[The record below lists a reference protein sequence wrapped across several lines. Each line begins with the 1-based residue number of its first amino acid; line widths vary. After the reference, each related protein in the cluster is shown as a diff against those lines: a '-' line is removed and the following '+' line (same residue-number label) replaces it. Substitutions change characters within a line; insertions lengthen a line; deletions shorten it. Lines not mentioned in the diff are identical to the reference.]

1 MITPRSVCDF
11 PQQKVSGEE
20 KAKQVD
26 QVRFYQL
33 HYRAF
38 L

>member
-20 KAKQVD
+20 KAKPKW
-26 QVRFYQL
+26 Y
-33 HYRAF
+33 ANS
-38 L
+38 